1 VIAMPDVTMYA
12 VFIHPGALEALGD
25 AIKPYLSD
33 GPHGKHVVCR
43 EIDSGGAFFEMLLE
57 GTTGEGKPIEL
68 ELMIPSSMVQMV
80 VSTHSDGVFGFH
92 HGRELAET
100 MKPRRKAASAAKAA
114 TSDPLPEERAVAPA
128 VAGKTSP
135 PIEG

>member
-1 VIAMPDVTMYA
+1 VTDQTLYA
-12 VFIHPGALEALGD
+12 VFIHHGALEALGD

-33 GPHGKHVVCR
+33 GPHGKHIVCR

-57 GTTGEGKPIEL
+57 GTTADGHQIEL
-68 ELMIPSSMVQMV
+68 ELMVPSNMVQMV

-92 HGRELAET
+92 RGRDPAEAVQA
-100 MKPRRKAASAAKAA
+100 RRKPPLVAKAP
-114 TSDPLPEERAVAPA
+114 TRDPLPNEPVVAPA
-128 VAGKTSP
+128 VASNTTP